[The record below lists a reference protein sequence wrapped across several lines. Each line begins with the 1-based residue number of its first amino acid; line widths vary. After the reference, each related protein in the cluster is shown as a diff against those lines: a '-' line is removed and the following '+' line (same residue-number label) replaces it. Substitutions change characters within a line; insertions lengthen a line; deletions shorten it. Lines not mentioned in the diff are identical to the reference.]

1 MPLNN
6 PFRSETKGRATGVIH
21 ILVLVSMDQ
30 TKPNLMRTFQ
40 RVAWVWGLVVLVA
53 TSALAEGDKKPTK
66 ATAAEGIEF
75 TEAAWAAVVKKAKA
89 EKKIIFL
96 DAYASWCGPCKLLQ
110 KNVFTRPDV
119 GELFNKNFV
128 NVKVDM
134 EKGEGPQLSRM
145 FPLEA
150 YPTLFFIDP
159 NGKVLKKVIGY
170 QSPEAL
176 ISIGKSLV
184 TNQ

>member
-1 MPLNN
+1 M
-6 PFRSETKGRATGVIH
+6 K
-21 ILVLVSMDQ
+21 
-30 TKPNLMRTFQ
+30 TFQ
-40 RVAWVWGLVVLVA
+40 KVTWVWGLVAVLA
-53 TSALAEGDKKPTK
+53 STAWAEGEKKPAK
-66 ATAAEGIEF
+66 AAAEDGIQF
-75 TEAAWAAVVKKAKA
+75 TEATWAAVVKKAKA

-110 KNVFTRPDV
+110 KNVFTRPEV
-119 GELFNKNFV
+119 GDLFNKNFV

-134 EKGEGPQLSRM
+134 ERGEGPQLAKM

-159 NGKVLKKVIGY
+159 NGKIIKKVIGY

-184 TNQ
+184 ATP